1 MIIGI
6 PKEIMHDE
14 ARVAATPE
22 TVGKFVKDG
31 FEVLVERHAGDG
43 ALYHDEDYIQAG
55 AKIVDNP
62 QEIYDRAE
70 MILKVKEPL
79 MNEPLHKHEVD
90 MMHKGQVLITFIHPA
105 SPVNH
110 EMVKALSAKGV
121 TAITLDGIP
130 RISRAQS
137 MDALTSMSTCA
148 GYKGILMAADRLTTF
163 VPQMFTAV
171 GQIKPAKVMVIG
183 VGVAGLQALATAKRL
198 GAITYAADIRPMASE
213 NAMSL
218 GAKVVDTTVP
228 PELAIAEGGYANRLP
243 ADVLIQEQEALKATI
258 QEMDIV
264 LRPHPRQDRPD
275 HHHGRDGEGHEE
287 GFRHR
292 GHLHRPGR
300 QLRTYSEG
308 RHRDQV
314 RRDADGGEEH
324 PRPPADELHLDVLQ
338 QPLQP
343 RELPGQGRQVRP
355 RPQRRD
361 HPEVAGVHRRPAGPS
376 GRPRGHGLMIHPL
389 ILIAVF
395 LVSAVLGYFIIR
407 TVPSLLHTPLMSGM
421 NALSGVTI
429 VGAIV
434 ATGVAFLAGDGLW
447 AQLAGGLAIVLAAVN
462 VFGGFGV
469 THRMLKMFD
478 KKKK

>member
-1 MIIGI
+1 M
-6 PKEIMHDE
+6 
-14 ARVAATPE
+14 
-22 TVGKFVKDG
+22 
-31 FEVLVERHAGDG
+31 LVERHAGDG

-79 MNEPLHKHEVD
+79 MNEALHKHEVD

-130 RISRAQS
+130 RISRAQN

-148 GYKGILMAADRLTTF
+148 GYKGILMAANMLTTF
-163 VPQMFTAV
+163 VPPMFTAV
-171 GQIKPAKVMVIG
+171 GPIKPAKVMVIG

-264 LRPHPRQDRPD
+264 
-275 HHHGRDGEGHEE
+275 
-287 GFRHR
+287 FCS
-292 GHLHRPGR
+292 LHRPGR
-300 QLRTYSEG
+300 QLRAHPEG

-343 RELPGQGRQVRP
+343 RALPGQGRQVRARP
-355 RPQRRD
+355 RRRD
-361 HPEVAGVHRRPAGPS
+361 RPEVAGVHRRPAGPS
-376 GRPRGHGLMIHPL
+376 GRPRSHGLMIHPL
-389 ILIAVF
+389 ILVAVF
-395 LVSAVLGYFIIR
+395 VVSAVLGYFIIR

-434 ATGVAFLAGDGLW
+434 ATGVAFLAGDGVW